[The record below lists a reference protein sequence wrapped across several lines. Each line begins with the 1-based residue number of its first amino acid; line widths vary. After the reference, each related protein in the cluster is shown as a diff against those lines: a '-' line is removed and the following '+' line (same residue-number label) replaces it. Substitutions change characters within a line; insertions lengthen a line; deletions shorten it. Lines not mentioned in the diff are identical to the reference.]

1 MSTIWTGFQIATL
14 TDRLKEAVRNG
25 KTISLSLKE
34 STAKT
39 RAVIDLDKVKKE
51 IKVEQSLGNTME
63 R

>member
-1 MSTIWTGFQIATL
+1 ML